1 MVDPRL
7 DDSSIMIAYIRLL
20 VHGRVVCAAIA
31 SGSRVKSEYAAAAGG
46 EGRHRNYCVRAVWL
60 EVGTI
65 PAYRR
70 PISAAGESGE

>member
-1 MVDPRL
+1 
-7 DDSSIMIAYIRLL
+7 MIAYIRLL
-20 VHGRVVCAAIA
+20 VHGPVACATIA
-31 SGSRVKSEYAAAAGG
+31 SGSRLKSEYAAGS
-46 EGRHRNYCVRAVWL
+46 EGLHRNYCVRAAWL